1 MVKGNN
7 KKMKLL
13 IGASS
18 SKIFHLQEF
27 SNYLKKIDVE
37 CKLVFDA
44 DYADGFPSRST
55 NSWFNSNKK
64 FKNLLDEF
72 RPDAIFV
79 DRQRHFGL
87 EAAKT
92 DIPLLVHLRGNYWAE
107 MKMAKE
113 TLYKSFPK
121 NIAINKWEEI
131 GSKCFENSKVILPI
145 CRYLENIVKEH
156 YPRKPTAVLY
166 QGIEPKNWYQTN
178 GMKLKHPCVGLV
190 QSAVIWGKTREML
203 ILKRVLESMP
213 KIHFYWA
220 GDGPYRDKILAEL
233 EKFDNFHW
241 LGNLEYPG
249 KVRDFLTEID
259 IYALISGI
267 DMSPLTLLE
276 AQLMEKPVI
285 ATNVGGIPELIE
297 DGKSGFLIE
306 KGDYQELI
314 NKINLILN
322 DPALGKL
329 LGKTGKDY
337 VSNNFN
343 WKKIAD
349 DFVKI
354 LKNIKIGF

>member
-1 MVKGNN
+1 MVRGNN

-13 IGASS
+13 IGGSS
-18 SKIFHLQEF
+18 SKMFHLQEF

-72 RPDAIFV
+72 RPDTIFV

-145 CRYLENIVKEH
+145 CKYLENIVKEH
-156 YPRKPTAVLY
+156 YPKKPTSVLY
-166 QGIEPKNWYQTN
+166 QGIEPKNWYPTN

-190 QSAVIWGKTREML
+190 QSAVIWEKTREML
-203 ILKRVLESMP
+203 MLKRVLESMP

-220 GDGPYRDKILAEL
+220 GDGPYRDKILTEL

-285 ATNVGGIPELIE
+285 ATDVGGIPELME

-306 KGDYQELI
+306 KGDYQELM
-314 NKINLILN
+314 NKINFILN
-322 DPALGKL
+322 DLDLSKL

-349 DFVKI
+349 DFKQTV
-354 LKNIKIGF
+354 LNNLNLM

>member
-1 MVKGNN
+1 MYSLHAFSE
-7 KKMKLL
+7 KLSEC
-13 IGASS
+13 G
-18 SKIFHLQEF
+18 
-27 SNYLKKIDVE
+27 VE
-37 CKLVFDA
+37 CKVVKDRDYIA
-44 DYADGFPSRST
+44 DFPSKEVKGLFHSR
-55 NSWFNSNKK
+55 KK
-64 FKNLLDEF
+64 FERLLSTF
-72 RPDAIFV
+72 KPDAVLI
-79 DRQRHFGL
+79 DSMSKFGL
-87 EAAKT
+87 EVIKSG
-92 DIPLLVHLRGNYWAE
+92 IPLFLLVRGNYWLQNEWNVKTVYKNWFIKKLVE
-107 MKMAKE
+107 MRFKVDEQIFEGTTAF
-113 TLYKSFPK
+113 LALGNY
-121 NIAINKWEEI
+121 IAD
-131 GSKCFENSKVILPI
+131 V
-145 CRYLENIVKEH
+145 VKEH
-156 YPRKPTAVLY
+156 YPEKNIHVFKE
-166 QGIEPKNWYQTN
+166 GIESSNWYIEK
-178 GMKLKHPCVGLV
+178 GVELKHPCVGLV
-190 QSAVIWGKTREML
+190 QRAGWWGKSSEML
-203 ILKRVLESMP
+203 ILKKILGKMP
-213 KIHFYWA
+213 EVNFYWA
-220 GDGPYRDKILAEL
+220 GDGPYRDKILPEL

-241 LGNLEYPG
+241 LGNLEYPN

-297 DGKSGFLIE
+297 DGKNGFLIE

-322 DPALGKL
+322 DSDLGKL

>member
-1 MVKGNN
+1 
-7 KKMKLL
+7 
-13 IGASS
+13 
-18 SKIFHLQEF
+18 
-27 SNYLKKIDVE
+27 
-37 CKLVFDA
+37 
-44 DYADGFPSRST
+44 
-55 NSWFNSNKK
+55 
-64 FKNLLDEF
+64 
-72 RPDAIFV
+72 
-79 DRQRHFGL
+79 
-87 EAAKT
+87 
-92 DIPLLVHLRGNYWAE
+92 
-107 MKMAKE
+107 
-113 TLYKSFPK
+113 
-121 NIAINKWEEI
+121 
-131 GSKCFENSKVILPI
+131 VILPI
-145 CRYLENIVKEH
+145 CRYLENVVKEH

-166 QGIEPKNWYQTN
+166 QGIEPENWYHTN

-203 ILKRVLESMP
+203 MLKRVLESMP

-276 AQLMEKPVI
+276 AQLMEKPAI

-354 LKNIKIGF
+354 LKNIKIAS